1 MFVSFIRQYITFY
14 IFILKQYYNFF
25 FSRIKLI
32 NLSGDYELFSLEHRI
47 FNVFC
52 FYSFIASFCAF
63 LSNLALGLG
72 WQIQTISI
80 ACGFILFIFF
90 YIARFKRKFKHLIV
104 PYNVILVLFLS
115 SIWFFN
121 GGINSPIGY
130 FYFVALFSNMMIVRI
145 SVLPAIIILSNILA
159 LIAIEYFYPSL
170 TTPYADRFSQYSDVA
185 FGLMWTVSLLSLGLY
200 LLKNN
205 YDLER
210 IKVEKQ
216 KQELETLNQV
226 QNKLLSI
233 ISHDVRAPL
242 NSLQGTLNL
251 LKLGHLSEAEVQI
264 LAEEL
269 GREVGN
275 TSSLLNNL
283 LYWSQNQR
291 QGIRAMPAPIQ
302 VSDIIK
308 ENIQLLQPQANKKR
322 IRLKYDYQ
330 NIAEAYADMDMI
342 RLVIRNLVSN
352 AIKFSKFD
360 DTISVKVMSKD
371 NYVAV
376 SVKDNGVGISQ
387 EKLPTLFSNM
397 NYSTLGTANEKGNG
411 LGLMLCKD
419 FVEKNGGKIWVESQE
434 NKGCTFIFTIPQSQ
448 N

>member
-1 MFVSFIRQYITFY
+1 
-14 IFILKQYYNFF
+14 LKQYYERF
-25 FSRIKLI
+25 FSRLKLI
-32 NLSGDYELFSLEHRI
+32 SLSGDYELFSLEHRI
-47 FNVFC
+47 FNVFS
-52 FYSFIASFCAF
+52 FYSFVASFCTF
-63 LSNLALGLG
+63 LSNSVLGLT
-72 WQIQTISI
+72 WKVQVIVTV
-80 ACGFILFIFF
+80 CGFVLFLFF
-90 YIARFKRKFKHLIV
+90 YIARFKRKFKHLII
-104 PYNVILVLFLS
+104 PYNIILVLFLS

-121 GGINSPIGY
+121 GGINSPTGY
-130 FYFVALFSNMMIVRI
+130 FYFVALFSNMMII
-145 SVLPAIIILSNILA
+145 SISALPAILIISNVLIIILL
-159 LIAIEYFYPSL
+159 EYFYPSL
-170 TTPYADRFSQYSDVA
+170 VTPYTDRLSQYLDVG
-185 FGLMWTVSLLSLGLY
+185 FGFVWTVSLLSLGLY
-200 LLKNN
+200 LLKKN

-210 IKVEKQ
+210 MKVEKQ
-216 KQELETLNQV
+216 KQELENLNQV

-251 LKLGHLSEAEVQI
+251 LKLGHLSEAEVQ
-264 LAEEL
+264 LLVEEL

-291 QGIRAMPAPIQ
+291 QGIYAQPTVIQ
-302 VSDIIK
+302 VADIVR

-330 NIAEAYADMDMI
+330 NIAEAYADMDMT

-360 DTISVKVMSKD
+360 DSISVKIMTKD
-371 NYVAV
+371 RYVAV
-376 SVKDNGVGISQ
+376 SVKDNGVGISE
-387 EKLPTLFSNM
+387 EKLPHLFSNM

-434 NKGCTFIFTIPQSQ
+434 NKGCTFIFTIPQYH